1 MLVTTKIKIDLQ
13 RPSYPVVVNAVQ
25 GDQNTR
31 QLEISLF
38 SGSVAWMVP
47 DNVAVAMRYCK
58 PDNTNGYYDTM
69 PDGTASFAVSE
80 NTVSVLLAPQ
90 MLTVPGTVVAQVV
103 LYLGTQTLA
112 TFAIYIR
119 VEADPSAG
127 AVTSEDYVNWAQW
140 IKSELDAYLEKLKT
154 NGEFVGGTFV
164 GDVNMNGHALSGLR
178 EPVAPDDA
186 ATKEYVDKNA
196 STGAVSSVAGV
207 APDENGNV
215 PLDAASV
222 KALPIGGGTM
232 EGPINMNG
240 QPLSGLNAPTKD
252 DEAAN
257 KGYVDQH
264 TNPPLPGVI
273 YPYSGANIPDGF
285 LLCDGAAYSRTEYAE
300 LFAAIGTMYGSGDG
314 STTFNVPDLV
324 ERVPA
329 GAGDN
334 HAAGEMV
341 GEETHT
347 LTVDEMPAHTHTVS
361 IYYKQGTSSNFFSA
375 SLNANYDSQY
385 SALTGRANSRGGS
398 QPHNIMQPTTYIRG
412 YIIATGKGSGVSVQD
427 IITGVQAL
435 PLGVQY
441 GGTGATNLVDA
452 RKNLGLEDTY
462 DYAHNSDFTQW
473 VNQAGFGSSHAG
485 SVEKY
490 AGDRWILDGGT
501 VTGNDR
507 GDGNGYTNITLN
519 GTIRQIVANA
529 PDVGTAAIEMVS
541 GTANISYTN
550 GQITISS
557 NGGVIKNVRLFK
569 GNCTADNMAP
579 YQPKGYGAE
588 LVECMRYYVEDTVI
602 FGDLLGMG
610 QRTLYYTPVPM
621 RTTPTC
627 SVLQIVDGNASP
639 TVVAQSNRIMDFTIS
654 ANAYVNIKFALSADL

>member
-1 MLVTTKIKIDLQ
+1 M
-13 RPSYPVVVNAVQ
+13 VVNAVQ

-58 PDNTNGYYDTM
+58 PDDTNGYYDTM

-103 LYLGTQTLA
+103 LYLGTQTIA
-112 TFAIYIR
+112 TFSFYIR

-140 IKSELDAYLEKLKT
+140 IKSELDAYLEQLRS

-186 ATKEYVDKNA
+186 ATKEYVDNNA
-196 STGAVSSVAGV
+196 GTGAVSTVAGV

-222 KALPIGGGTM
+222 KALPLGGGTM

-240 QPLSGLNAPTKD
+240 QKLTGLNAPTKD

-334 HAAGEMV
+334 HPAGEMV

-347 LTVDEMPAHTHTVS
+347 LTVDEMPSHRHDFDRSS
-361 IYYKQGTSSNFFSA
+361 IGMGSTSNAVVDAAIAASEWGVHWETLEGYYAANFPMKKV
-375 SLNANYDSQY
+375 
-385 SALTGRANSRGGS
+385 GGS

-427 IITGVQAL
+427 IIAGVQAL
-435 PLGVQY
+435 PLGIKY
-441 GGTGATNLVDA
+441 GGTGATDA
-452 RKNLGLEDTY
+452 KTARDNLGITPDNLGITPD
-462 DYAHNSDFTQW
+462 
-473 VNQAGFGSSHAG
+473 
-485 SVEKY
+485 
-490 AGDRWILDGGT
+490 
-501 VTGNDR
+501 
-507 GDGNGYTNITLN
+507 NI
-519 GTIRQIVANA
+519 GA
-529 PDVGTAAIEMVS
+529 E
-541 GTANISYTN
+541 
-550 GQITISS
+550 
-557 NGGVIKNVRLFK
+557 
-569 GNCTADNMAP
+569 
-579 YQPKGYGAE
+579 PKGALRME
-588 LVECMRYYVEDTVI
+588 LLWE
-602 FGDLLGMG
+602 
-610 QRTLYYTPVPM
+610 
-621 RTTPTC
+621 
-627 SVLQIVDGNASP
+627 NASP
-639 TVVAQSNRIMDFTIS
+639 ASDFPEQNIALDLRAYNMVIISVRFATATDGIAENQQISFIGKIGTTIQMSGIRWLRYEFFSRFATTAGTGIYFSPARYKGMGADNWSGARQTDIAVPVAI
-654 ANAYVNIKFALSADL
+654 YGIKGVST